1 MLRSTW
7 LLILCAGLA
16 PACTIPPSQSL
27 GAGESS
33 SSGDDPSS
41 SGNVDPTT
49 DPSSC
54 PPSNA
59 FTCTSPYDGVSFGA
73 CGGLDFDENC
83 CMRPTCDSAADCGT
97 DEVCAAVGSP
107 GLACVEEDGA
117 CVCASN
123 LGPFPRPVCLPV
135 DAVPTDWCG
144 GHADETAC
152 NAAAPEQPPQF
163 CRWIELYTMSI
174 DGDACNISEPEGRCL
189 TIDYNPEEGCGPEP
203 CATTDHGLQL
213 TTAIARDIDGGTT
226 FEVFGLTDVFCG
238 GGRPAGDWIPA
249 SDASLGACALTCGFD
264 NPCAVPFEEWV
275 ALRAAATEDAG
286 VDCGNLTLDDPLADW
301 QAAHDCA
308 VQQATSGA
316 GFHVI
321 HEAQAIDSV
330 PRYAFVGL
338 QAESYAVVGL
348 HADEG
353 FGDYALYEQ
362 VGDGLSDVD
371 GCTVAVG
378 ELCLATANA
387 GPTEQLCPQ

>member
-1 MLRSTW
+1 M
-7 LLILCAGLA
+7 
-16 PACTIPPSQSL
+16 
-27 GAGESS
+27 GESG

-41 SGNVDPTT
+41 SGTVDPTT

-54 PPSNA
+54 APNPNFS
-59 FTCTSPYDGVSFGA
+59 CTSPYPGSFGE

-83 CMRPTCDSAADCGT
+83 CMRPTCDGAADCAA

-107 GLACVEEDGA
+107 GLSCIEQDGA
-117 CVCASN
+117 CVCMSD
-123 LGPFPRPVCLPV
+123 LGPFPRPVCMPADQVPV
-135 DAVPTDWCG
+135 DWCG

-152 NAAAPEQPPQF
+152 NSAAPEEALQF
-163 CRWIELYTMSI
+163 CRWIDVHTMSI
-174 DGDACNISEPEGRCL
+174 DGDSCSISEPEPRCL
-189 TIDYNPEEGCGPEP
+189 TIDFNPELGCGPEP
-203 CATTDHGLQL
+203 CATADHGVLL
-213 TTAIARDIDGGTT
+213 TTAIARLIDDGTT

-238 GGRPAGDWIPA
+238 EGTPVGDWIPA
-249 SDASLGACALTCGFD
+249 TDASLGACALSCGFD
-264 NPCAVPFEEWV
+264 NPCAMTFEAWV
-275 ALRAAATEDAG
+275 AVRADASEDAPG

-308 VQQATSGA
+308 VQQATSGT
-316 GFHVI
+316 GFRVI
-321 HEAQAIDSV
+321 HEAQAIDSI

-338 QAESYAVVGL
+338 QAESYAVVAL

-362 VGDGLSDVD
+362 VGNGLSDVD